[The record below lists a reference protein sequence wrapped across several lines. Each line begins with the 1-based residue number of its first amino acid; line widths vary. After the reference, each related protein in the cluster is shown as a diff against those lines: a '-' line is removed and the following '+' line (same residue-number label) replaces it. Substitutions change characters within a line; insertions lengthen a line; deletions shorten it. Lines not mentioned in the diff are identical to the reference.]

1 MEKFMTKRKGPG
13 QPKKP
18 ADERRD
24 TLRVTAPMNAAEKA
38 DIQKAVELFSKEVGM
53 DVAEAVWARKILL
66 KAAREAIAAA
76 KK

>member
-1 MEKFMTKRKGPG
+1 MTKRKGPG
-13 QPKKP
+13 QPEKP
-18 ADERRD
+18 ADEKRD
-24 TLRVTAPMNAAEKA
+24 KLRVTAPMNVAEKA
-38 DIQKAVELFSKEVGM
+38 DIQKAVELFSKEVGV